1 MVVLWSKKMLKM
13 LIAGIVLIC
22 SGFAYGNKIPKTLD
36 ELFWLNA
43 KIESNHKANPKPSP
57 GTEWEKARGI
67 LQIRPI
73 MVREV
78 NRLLKRKKNKQR
90 YTLKDRLSV
99 SKSREMYMIYM
110 KFWCPRKKALKKG
123 KLTDVVRAARLWNG
137 LGIKNT
143 GAYAR
148 KVRKHLKDEDW
159 RPKKSGRKSR

>member
-1 MVVLWSKKMLKM
+1 MVLIWSKEMLRM
-13 LIAGIVLIC
+13 LIASIVLIC

-43 KIESNHKANPKPSP
+43 KIESQHKANPKPSP

-78 NRLLKRKKNKQR
+78 NRLLKLKKKKQR

-99 SKSREMYMIYM
+99 SKSREMYMVYM
-110 KFWCPRKKALKKG
+110 KFWCPRKKALKNG

-137 LGIKNT
+137 LGIKST
-143 GAYAR
+143 EKYAR
-148 KVRKHLKDEDW
+148 KIRKQIKVGKWRLKQH
-159 RPKKSGRKSR
+159 SR